1 MVVAHNGAQ
10 YLPETLSALT
20 AQTRQPDFFIGVDA
34 GSTDASASV
43 LQLGLP
49 VGSPV
54 IAAPARSGFGAAV
67 KAGLAELPEHRR
79 AAGAGANTEGA
90 ADPDPEHEWIWLLHD
105 DSAPDPGALDELLLA
120 VERAPSVTIAG
131 TKQVEWDNERRLVD
145 VGITVNRWAERLTMV
160 DADELDQGQ
169 YDFRSDTFA
178 VNSAGMLIR
187 RDVWDQLGGFD
198 PALPGSGDDIDLC
211 WRNRLAGNR
220 VVVVP
225 AARVRHAGNR
235 PNPAGAASTARRAE
249 IFLRLKHAPHWQV
262 PFLMVGAVLGGIGRF
277 FLGMLAKDPG
287 YAAAALLT
295 STAAVFRPVDL
306 YRSRKQAAATRRR
319 PRNAVNALRSGP
331 REVRE
336 HRRSL
341 TEARAAALAPETAST
356 GGQEY
361 VPSGDANDD
370 FAALEGPGRSWVG
383 IGALT
388 AALLLTG
395 ASLAALHRFLGA
407 SALAGGALAPLGQ
420 GVGTVWTAATG
431 WWAQIGSG
439 YPAHA
444 DPFTYVLALLA
455 LAGFGNGSAAVLVLV
470 MLALPLAGLSA
481 WFTAGAFTAHRGLRF
496 WAAMF
501 WAAVPAFQIALG
513 EGRLGAIL
521 VHILLPLTVLSVAR
535 AVGAGSAARL
545 GSNPET
551 AAGPAG
557 AAIRGQA
564 GGKTR
569 PAGAPSWTA
578 AAVAGLL
585 LAVLTAAAPLTFALA
600 VFAVFLLTLALRGRA
615 RTLWWA
621 LLPPIAMLLPQV
633 LSAAPNLR
641 SLLADPGLPLAF
653 DRAEPWQQLLGY
665 PVAFDVEGTLGGLL
679 PQGPW
684 HLLLALVIGAP
695 VVLLAVVSLFRS
707 ATAPL
712 GRLTWLLV
720 LLALLLNLAASY
732 VGTAAAPEAVV
743 TPFTGPLVSAA
754 VLLLLCAAL
763 AAAGDLLGRPAR
775 SVSRARA
782 PEGATAPAARR
793 PRRALAL
800 VLGTVLAAGPAASLA
815 LWAVPQFTGSGFT
828 GNATEAEAGAAG
840 ILPGFTTDIDG
851 APARSLPA
859 TAADAGNGEAQSRS
873 LVLRADE
880 QGNVTAALMRGGGT
894 TLEQFST
901 IYAARTLE
909 GMPGVPAEDDP
920 ATADLRRAVAVITA
934 GTGVDPR
941 PDLARL
947 GVAFVVLQESDTAA
961 ELLAGRMDSVP
972 GLAAVGQTESGWLWR
987 VTEPL
992 NDAGTETQS
1001 GVGSRVRILNAD
1013 GSTAAAVPSGTEGV
1027 RASIPAGGEGRQL
1040 VLAERA
1046 DAGWHASLDGRQLTA
1061 VDSEWAQAFE
1071 LPADGGELEVAYS
1084 SPWEPWVEALQLLV
1098 IGLTVLLALPTPAA
1112 GRTVRLPGRRD
1123 APQRREG
1130 PPETGGA
1137 SAGALPQPPASHMAV
1152 VSASGSTTP
1161 ASSEQTVASA
1171 PESTNRAPVHS
1182 GAAPHP
1188 EQRASE
1194 GSKP

>member
-1 MVVAHNGAQ
+1 M
-10 YLPETLSALT
+10 
-20 AQTRQPDFFIGVDA
+20 
-34 GSTDASASV
+34 
-43 LQLGLP
+43 
-49 VGSPV
+49 
-54 IAAPARSGFGAAV
+54 AAPARGGFGAAV
-67 KAGLAELPEHRR
+67 KAGLAELPKHRR
-79 AAGAGANTEGA
+79 AAGSGAGTGTAGTP
-90 ADPDPEHEWIWLLHD
+90 DPDPAHEWIWLLHD
-105 DSAPDPGALDELLLA
+105 DSAPDPGALEELLLA

-145 VGITVNRWAERLTMV
+145 VGITVNKWAERLTMV

-235 PNPAGAASTARRAE
+235 PNTAGAAATARRAE
-249 IFLRLKHAPHWQV
+249 IFLRLKHAPLWQV
-262 PFLMVGAVLGGIGRF
+262 PFLMVGAILGGIGRF

-287 YAAAALLT
+287 YAASALLT

-306 YRSRKQAAATRRR
+306 YRSRKRAAATRRR

-341 TEARAAALAPETAST
+341 TEAHAAALAPAT

-407 SALAGGALAPLGQ
+407 SALAGGALAPVGQ

-455 LAGFGNGSAAVLVLV
+455 LAGFGNGNAAVLVLFL
-470 MLALPLAGLSA
+470 LALPLAGLSA
-481 WFTAGAFTAHRGLRF
+481 WFASGAFTAHRGLRF
-496 WAAMF
+496 WAALF
-501 WAAVPAFQIALG
+501 WAAVPGFQIALG
-513 EGRLGAIL
+513 SGRLGAIM
-521 VHILLPLTVLSVAR
+521 VHILLPLTVLAAAR
-535 AVGAGSAARL
+535 AVGAGNAAR
-545 GSNPET
+545 
-551 AAGPAG
+551 AG
-557 AAIRGQA
+557 ATAEASAGRAVARGQA
-564 GGKTR
+564 GGKSR
-569 PAGAPSWTA
+569 LAGAPSWTA

-585 LAVLTAAAPLTFALA
+585 LAVLTAAAPMTFALA
-600 VFAVFLLTLALRGRA
+600 VPAVFLLTLTLRGRA

-621 LLPPIAMLLPQV
+621 LLPPAAMLLPQA
-633 LSAAPNLR
+633 LSAAPDFR

-653 DRAEPWQQLLGY
+653 DRAAPWQQLLGY
-665 PVAFDVEGTLGGLL
+665 PVTFDVEGTLGGLL
-679 PQGPW
+679 PEGPW

-695 VVLLAVVSLFRS
+695 VVVLAVAALFRS

-712 GRLTWLLV
+712 GRLAWVLV
-720 LLALLLNLAASY
+720 ILALALNLGASY
-732 VGTAAAPEAVV
+732 VGTAAAPDAVV
-743 TPFTGPLVSAA
+743 TAFTGPLVSAA

-763 AAAGDLLGRPAR
+763 AAAGDLLSGPSR
-775 SVSRARA
+775 SASGAAEGTSARA
-782 PEGATAPAARR
+782 LRR
-793 PRRALAL
+793 PRRTVAL
-800 VLGTVLAAGPAASLA
+800 VLGAVLAAGPAASLA
-815 LWAVPQFTGSGFT
+815 LWAVPQFTGHGFT
-828 GNATEAEAGAAG
+828 GNAAAADARDNAAG
-840 ILPGFTTDIDG
+840 ILPGFTAEVEG

-880 QGNVTAALMRGGGT
+880 QGNVTASLMRGGGT
-894 TLEQFST
+894 TLEQLST
-901 IYAARTLE
+901 IYAARSLE
-909 GMPGVPAEDDP
+909 GMPGVPADDDP

-1001 GVGSRVRILNAD
+1001 GVGARVRILNAD
-1013 GSTAAAVPSGTEGV
+1013 GSTAAAVPSGAEAV

-1046 DAGWHASLDGRQLTA
+1046 DPGWQASLDDKPLTA
-1061 VDSEWAQAFE
+1061 VDREWTQAFE
-1071 LPADGGELEVAYS
+1071 LPADGGELDVRYS

-1123 APQRREG
+1123 APQRRDGQTETDGG
-1130 PPETGGA
+1130 PPTGTLSRGTGRNMAEVSAGSATPAPSGRPARATQASPTQA
-1137 SAGALPQPPASHMAV
+1137 SATQAPPS
-1152 VSASGSTTP
+1152 
-1161 ASSEQTVASA
+1161 Q
-1171 PESTNRAPVHS
+1171 APVHS
-1182 GAAPHP
+1182 RAALHP

-1194 GSKP
+1194 GSKS